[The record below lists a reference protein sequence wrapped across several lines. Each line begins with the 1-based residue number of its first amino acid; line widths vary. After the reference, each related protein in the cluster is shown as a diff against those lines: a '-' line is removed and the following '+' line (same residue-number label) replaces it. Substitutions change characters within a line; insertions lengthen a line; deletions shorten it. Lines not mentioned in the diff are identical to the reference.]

1 MLTTVE
7 GIYREGRV
15 ELTEKPQGVEEA
27 KVLVTFL
34 PDNTAGTDRESLRQR
49 AFARMEAGLPLGGA
63 PYPRREELYDRH
75 KEKP

>member
-15 ELTEKPQGVEEA
+15 ELAERPQGIEEA

-34 PDNTAGTDRESLRQR
+34 PEDVATDRESLRQR
-49 AFARMEAGLPLGGA
+49 AFARMKAGISLGGA
-63 PYPRREELYDRH
+63 PYPRREELYDRY
-75 KEKP
+75 KEKS